1 MTLIAVEADCN
12 IPPCNPFLILW
23 FQRKSFY
30 TKLSWLV
37 EKLAKKKNMQEL
49 HPEYSRTQP
58 SLSFFPSNL
67 TQSESIPQPRDRQTL
82 WRLSSLDVWFLLVS
96 IAKIM
101 QRYRCCIFHWLW
113 QEPRTMLFIIRGLF
127 VCPRVPVG
135 PWPAPRSTPRGLGAR
150 GQDPITPPPHAA
162 PLWVHPRW
170 ASPPRSDR
178 FIVLFFSFGDTLRR
192 MG

>member
-1 MTLIAVEADCN
+1 MQSFFDPLISEKELLHKA
-12 IPPCNPFLILW
+12 FLISG
-23 FQRKSFY
+23 K
-30 TKLSWLV
+30 TG
-37 EKLAKKKNMQEL
+37 KKKNMQEL

-113 QEPRTMLFIIRGLF
+113 QEPRTLLFIIRGLF

-150 GQDPITPPPHAA
+150 GQDPITPPPT
-162 PLWVHPRW
+162 LHPSGFIP
-170 ASPPRSDR
+170 AGPPRHVLIGSSCSFFPLATHSVEWVRLSRR
-178 FIVLFFSFGDTLRR
+178 FFQCEMSL
-192 MG
+192 